1 MKVLMPTFAEITL
14 GKRWIVSVVLA
25 LIIHSVIGATPAS
38 AQSDA
43 PLDQLFTIRGLKVDE
58 TARSAN
64 QARQVALLN
73 AEQEAYEK
81 LLRKITQAEDRSR
94 LPELTVQERQALIS
108 GLEFVDDQSSSRRY
122 LATLNVRFE
131 PSLVSS
137 FLASYGVPH
146 VLSTGRPILVLHTH
160 RRGASEY
167 LWEADP
173 TIDEARNSV
182 DWLNRIRGYR
192 FARGEI
198 QERLAISASEVRT
211 LDIEKAKQV
220 SALNQL
226 ESAVLIRSE
235 VLYRSGAKV
244 GLRHMFLATDSG
256 VQGGADIPI
265 SIEGEAGALAEMYEQ
280 ILDVID
286 GAWRERLLVDT
297 GSQGEVTV
305 LVPSVELAD
314 YAEVER
320 RLADVTLVQSVDV
333 KSVGLPLSRLLIRYT
348 GREEQLTLALRF
360 EGLDLRPYGDEK
372 LLELRK

>member
-1 MKVLMPTFAEITL
+1 MKVLMLTFAEITL
-14 GKRWIVSVVLA
+14 GKRWIIVAILA
-25 LIIHSVIGATPAS
+25 VIIHSVIGVRPVS

-43 PLDQLFTIRGLKVDE
+43 PLDQLFTIRALKVDE

-81 LLRKITQAEDRSR
+81 LLRKITQLEDRAR

-131 PSLVSS
+131 PSQVSS
-137 FLASYGVPH
+137 FLARYGVPH

-160 RRGASEY
+160 RRGTSEY
-167 LWEADP
+167 LWEPDP
-173 TIDEARNSV
+173 TINEARNSV

-198 QERLAISASEVRT
+198 QERLAISALEVQT
-211 LDIEKAKQV
+211 FNIEKANQI

-235 VLYRSGAKV
+235 ILYRSGSKV
-244 GLRHMFLATDSG
+244 GLRYKFLATDSG
-256 VQGGADIPI
+256 VGGGAEIAIDVD
-265 SIEGEAGALAEMYEQ
+265 GETAALAEMYDQ

-297 GSQGEVTV
+297 GSQGEINV

-320 RLADVTLVQSVDV
+320 RLSDVTLVQSVDV

-348 GREEQLTLALRF
+348 GREDQLTLALRF